1 MPTRPVVWMSRLA
14 TPGAGAFSIL
24 FGFEAMARA
33 LVTSALPIQTLRLMG
48 SDEDVSL
55 LYFVGSASALSMIF
69 LIPRLAE
76 WMGRARLCSLAL
88 VMIAAAMILFTMQ
101 AVPSQVAGFVL
112 RASGIAI
119 LYAGLSMF
127 IMDRIKRNDIGRSEP
142 LRMLSVG
149 ISWTVGPIIG
159 VLLNEHAGDWAP
171 FAGSAL
177 MMALAFIYFWTLRV
191 RDLPIVRS
199 AKRRQQRNPF
209 ANMGVYLRQPR
220 LRLALVHA
228 IGRGMF
234 WNCLI
239 FYSPLWASSR
249 GHDPAL
255 GGYIVSAGSAFLL
268 GVPLWGWFARRYG
281 IRRVSLFAFPVAAI
295 GTLLSTLPFASPWTG
310 AACLVMAAFAMTI
323 IDGYGNALFLRACKP
338 SQRTEMTPIFSAQRD
353 IGDVSHA
360 AFFSVVLIFFPIDAV
375 FITVGVVLTG
385 LTVLSTR
392 INARL

>member
-76 WMGRARLCSLAL
+76 WMGRARLCSLAM
-88 VMIAAAMILFTMQ
+88 VMIATAMILFIVHDVQ
-101 AVPSQVAGFVL
+101 SQVAGFIL
-112 RASGIAI
+112 RASGIAVF
-119 LYAGLSMF
+119 YAGMSMF

-149 ISWTVGPIIG
+149 ISWTIGPVIG
-159 VLLNEHAGDWAP
+159 VLLNEHVGEWAP
-171 FAGSAL
+171 FVGSAL
-177 MMALAFIYFWTLRV
+177 MMAFAFIYFWMLRV
-191 RDLPIVRS
+191 RDVPIVR
-199 AKRRQQRNPF
+199 ATKVRKRGNPF
-209 ANMGVYLRQPR
+209 ANLKVFLRQPR

-239 FYSPLWASSR
+239 FYSPLWASSK

-255 GGYIVSAGSAFLL
+255 GGYIVAAGSAFLL

-281 IRRVSLFAFPVAAI
+281 IRRVSLVAFPVAAA
-295 GTLLSTLPFASPWTG
+295 GALLSSLQFSSPWTG
-310 AACLVMAAFAMTI
+310 AACLVVAAFAMTV

-360 AFFSVVLIFFPIDAV
+360 AFFSIVLIFFPIEAV
-375 FITVGVVLTG
+375 FITVGLVLIG

-392 INARL
+392 INRRL